1 MKKLISLLF
10 LSLVAGAQAQ
20 IVLDNFNSGTATGAV
35 ISSPATSWV
44 GQVTQNATTI
54 TVGGTAN
61 DDNGWGTTSV
71 NVNATGLSFVTFTAQ
86 RESGNVASSLTIQF
100 EDISLNTQIYSFSTS
115 SFNIGSLSTVSVALA
130 WTGGFDPTQITGWN
144 IGGGAASPG
153 SSAFR
158 MSFDNLSF
166 TAVPEP
172 STYAVIFGGL
182 ALGFAAWRRRSA
194 LRA

>member
-1 MKKLISLLF
+1 MKKFISLLF
-10 LSLVAGAQAQ
+10 LCSVVGAQAQ
-20 IVLDNFNSGTATGAV
+20 IILDNFNTGTATGAV
-35 ISSPATSWV
+35 VGSTSWV

-61 DDNGWGTTSV
+61 DDNGWGTTSAS
-71 NVNATGLSFVTFTAQ
+71 VNATGMSFVTFTAQ
-86 RESGNVASSLTIQF
+86 RDSGNAASSLTIQF
-100 EDISLNTQIYSFSTS
+100 EDVSLNTQVYSFSTS
-115 SFNIGSLSTVSVALA
+115 AFSIGSLSTVSVALA

-158 MSFDNLSF
+158 MTFDNLAL

-172 STYAVIFGGL
+172 STYAAILGGL